1 MLQRKLINKYYSK
14 EWFEM
19 GRVDGRVAI
28 ITGSTY
34 GIGEAI
40 ARVLAKEG
48 AVSIITGRS
57 REEGKKVVE
66 AINSAGGRS
75 EYYPLDVTDEK
86 RIEEVSKAV
95 YEKYGRIDILVN
107 NAGVAGPNKPTHEY
121 ARAEWE
127 WVFDVNVTGAFLC
140 TKYVVPYMQKQKSGN
155 IVYISSI
162 YGIIGAPDLPAYH
175 ATKAANR
182 VMAKIDALL
191 YAKDNIR
198 VNSVHPGFIWTP
210 LVENF
215 LQEQCNKSGLS
226 CEELKKQ
233 LDSKHPIGHIG
244 EPDDIAYGVLYLA
257 SDEAKFVTGSELIID
272 GGYTAT

>member
-1 MLQRKLINKYYSK
+1 
-14 EWFEM
+14 M
-19 GRVDGRVAI
+19 GRVEGKVAI
-28 ITGSTY
+28 VTGSTY

-40 ARVLAKEG
+40 ARILAQEG

-57 REEGKKVVE
+57 QKEGTKIVE
-66 AINSAGGRS
+66 DIISAGGKA

-86 RIEEVSKAV
+86 RIEEVVKKV
-95 YEKYGRIDILVN
+95 YGKYGKIDILVN

-121 ARAEWE
+121 TRDEWE
-127 WVFDVNVTGAFLC
+127 WVFNVNVTGAFLC

-155 IVYISSI
+155 IIYMSSI

-191 YAKDNIR
+191 YARDNIR

-215 LQEQCNKSGLS
+215 LKDQCAKSGVS
-226 CEELKKQ
+226 CEELRRQ

-244 EPDDIAYGVLYLA
+244 EPDDIAYGVLYLV
-257 SDEAKFVTGSELIID
+257 SDEAKFVTGTELIID

>member
-1 MLQRKLINKYYSK
+1 
-14 EWFEM
+14 M
-19 GRVDGRVAI
+19 GRVEGKVAI
-28 ITGSTY
+28 VTGSTY

-40 ARVLAKEG
+40 ARVLAREG

-57 REEGKKVVE
+57 QKEGTKVKEE
-66 AINSAGGRS
+66 IILAGGKA

-86 RIEEVSKAV
+86 GIEEVVKTV
-95 YEKYGRIDILVN
+95 HEKYGRIDILVN
-107 NAGVAGPNKPTHEY
+107 NAGVTGPNKPTHEY
-121 ARAEWE
+121 SRAEWE
-127 WVFDVNVTGAFLC
+127 RVFGVNVTGAFLC
-140 TKYVVPYMQKQKSGN
+140 TKYVVPYMQKQKCGN
-155 IVYISSI
+155 IIYMSSI

-215 LQEQCNKSGLS
+215 LKDQCAKSGVS

-244 EPDDIAYGVLYLA
+244 EPDDIAYGVLYLV
-257 SDEAKFVTGSELIID
+257 SDEAKFVTGTELIID

>member
-1 MLQRKLINKYYSK
+1 
-14 EWFEM
+14 M
-19 GRVDGRVAI
+19 GRVEGKVAI
-28 ITGSTY
+28 VTGSTY

-40 ARVLAKEG
+40 ARILAREG
-48 AVSIITGRS
+48 AVSIIAGRS
-57 REEGKKVVE
+57 QKEGTRVTEEIVR
-66 AINSAGGRS
+66 AGGKAD
-75 EYYPLDVTDEK
+75 YYPLDVTEEK
-86 RIEEVSKAV
+86 RIEETVKAV
-95 YEKYGRIDILVN
+95 YEKYGKIDILVN
-107 NAGVAGPNKPTHEY
+107 NAGIAGPNKPTHEY
-121 ARAEWE
+121 TRAEWE
-127 WVFDVNVTGAFLC
+127 GVFNVNVTGAFLC

-215 LQEQCNKSGLS
+215 LKEQCMKSGLS
-226 CEELKKQ
+226 CEELKRQ
-233 LDSKHPIGHIG
+233 LDSKHPSAIS
-244 EPDDIAYGVLYLA
+244 A
-257 SDEAKFVTGSELIID
+257 SRTILPMEYSTWCRMKPNL
-272 GGYTAT
+272 

>member
-1 MLQRKLINKYYSK
+1 
-14 EWFEM
+14 M
-19 GRVDGRVAI
+19 GRVEGKVAI
-28 ITGSTY
+28 VTGSTY

-40 ARVLAKEG
+40 VRVLAREG
-48 AVSIITGRS
+48 AISIITGRS
-57 REEGKKVVE
+57 QKEGTKIVE
-66 AINSAGGRS
+66 DIIRAGGKA

-86 RIEEVSKAV
+86 RIEEVAKAV
-95 YEKYGRIDILVN
+95 YEKYGKIDILVN

-121 ARAEWE
+121 TRVEWE

-140 TKYVVPYMQKQKSGN
+140 TKYVVPFMQRQKSGN

-215 LQEQCNKSGLS
+215 LKDQCDKSGMS

-244 EPDDIAYGVLYLA
+244 EPDDIAYGVLYLV

>member
-1 MLQRKLINKYYSK
+1 
-14 EWFEM
+14 M
-19 GRVDGRVAI
+19 GRVEGKVAMV
-28 ITGSTY
+28 TGSTY

-40 ARVLAKEG
+40 ARVLAREG

-57 REEGKKVVE
+57 QEEGKKVVE
-66 AINSAGGRS
+66 EITSTGGRA

-86 RIEEVSKAV
+86 RIEDVTKAV
-95 YEKYGRIDILVN
+95 HEKYGRIDILVN

-121 ARAEWE
+121 SRIEWE
-127 WVFDVNVTGAFLC
+127 RVFDVNVTGAFLC
-140 TKYVVPYMQKQKSGN
+140 TKHVVPHMQKQKSGN

-215 LQEQCNKSGLS
+215 LKEQCVKSGIS

-244 EPDDIAYGVLYLA
+244 EPDDIAYGVLYLV

>member
-1 MLQRKLINKYYSK
+1 
-14 EWFEM
+14 M
-19 GRVDGRVAI
+19 GRVEGKVAI

-40 ARVLAKEG
+40 ARVLAREG

-57 REEGKKVVE
+57 QEDGKKVVE
-66 AINSAGGRS
+66 AITSDGGKA

-86 RIEEVSKAV
+86 KIEEVVKAV
-95 YEKYGRIDILVN
+95 QEKYGKIDILVN

-121 ARAEWE
+121 SRIEWE
-127 WVFDVNVTGAFLC
+127 RVFDVNVTGAFLC
-140 TKYVVPYMQKQKSGN
+140 TKYVVPYMQKQKWGN

-215 LQEQCNKSGLS
+215 LKEQCGKSGIS

-244 EPDDIAYGVLYLA
+244 EPDDIAYGVLYLV

>member
-1 MLQRKLINKYYSK
+1 
-14 EWFEM
+14 M
-19 GRVDGRVAI
+19 GRIDGKVAVV
-28 ITGSTY
+28 TGSTY

-40 ARVLAKEG
+40 AKVLAREG
-48 AVSIITGRS
+48 AVSIVTGRS
-57 REEGKKVVE
+57 QKEGSRVVE
-66 AINSAGGRS
+66 EIVRAGGRS
-75 EYYPLDVTDEK
+75 EYSPLDVTDET
-86 RIEEVSKAV
+86 RVEEVVRAV
-95 YEKYGRIDILVN
+95 FEKYGRIDILVN

-121 ARAEWE
+121 ARVEWE

-162 YGIIGAPDLPAYH
+162 YGIIGAPDVPAYH

-210 LVENF
+210 MVENF
-215 LQEQCNKSGLS
+215 LKEQCVKSGIT
-226 CEELKKQ
+226 CEELKTQ
-233 LDSKHPIGHIG
+233 LDARHPIGHIG
-244 EPDDIAYGVLYLA
+244 EPEDIANGVLYLV

-272 GGYTAT
+272 GGYTTT

>member
-1 MLQRKLINKYYSK
+1 
-14 EWFEM
+14 
-19 GRVDGRVAI
+19 
-28 ITGSTY
+28 
-34 GIGEAI
+34 
-40 ARVLAKEG
+40 
-48 AVSIITGRS
+48 
-57 REEGKKVVE
+57 
-66 AINSAGGRS
+66 
-75 EYYPLDVTDEK
+75 
-86 RIEEVSKAV
+86 
-95 YEKYGRIDILVN
+95 
-107 NAGVAGPNKPTHEY
+107 
-121 ARAEWE
+121 
-127 WVFDVNVTGAFLC
+127 
-140 TKYVVPYMQKQKSGN
+140 MQKRKEGN

-210 LVENF
+210 MVENF
-215 LQEQCNKSGLS
+215 LKEQCGKQGMR

-244 EPDDIAYGVLYLA
+244 EPDDIAYGVLYLV

>member
-1 MLQRKLINKYYSK
+1 
-14 EWFEM
+14 M
-19 GRVDGRVAI
+19 GRVEGKVAI
-28 ITGSTY
+28 VTGSTY
-34 GIGEAI
+34 GIGKAI
-40 ARVLAKEG
+40 AGILAREG

-57 REEGKKVVE
+57 QDEGKKAVE
-66 AINSAGGRS
+66 EITGAGGRA
-75 EYYPLDVTDEK
+75 EYFPLDVTDEK
-86 RIEEVSKAV
+86 RIEAVTKAV
-95 YEKYGRIDILVN
+95 YDKYGRIDILVN
-107 NAGVAGPNKPTHEY
+107 NAGIAGPNKPTHEY

-127 WVFDVNVTGAFLC
+127 SVFDVNVTGAFLC
-140 TKYVVPYMQKQKSGN
+140 TKYAVPYMQKQKSGN

-215 LQEQCNKSGLS
+215 LKEQCAKSGLS
-226 CEELKKQ
+226 CEELRRQ

-244 EPDDIAYGVLYLA
+244 EPDDIAYGVLYLV

>member
-1 MLQRKLINKYYSK
+1 L
-14 EWFEM
+14 
-19 GRVDGRVAI
+19 GRIEGKVAI
-28 ITGSTY
+28 VTGSTY

-40 ARVLAKEG
+40 ARVLAREG

-57 REEGKKVVE
+57 QKEGTKVQEE
-66 AINSAGGRS
+66 IIHAGGKA
-75 EYYPLDVTDEK
+75 EYYSLDVTNEK
-86 RIEEVSKAV
+86 GIEEVVKTV
-95 YEKYGRIDILVN
+95 YEKYGKIDILVN

-121 ARAEWE
+121 ARTEWE
-127 WVFDVNVTGAFLC
+127 SVFDVNVTGAFLC

-155 IVYISSI
+155 IIYMSSI

-215 LQEQCNKSGLS
+215 LKDQSRKSGVS

-233 LDSKHPIGHIG
+233 LDSKHPIGHMG
-244 EPDDIAYGVLYLA
+244 EPDDIAYGVLYLV